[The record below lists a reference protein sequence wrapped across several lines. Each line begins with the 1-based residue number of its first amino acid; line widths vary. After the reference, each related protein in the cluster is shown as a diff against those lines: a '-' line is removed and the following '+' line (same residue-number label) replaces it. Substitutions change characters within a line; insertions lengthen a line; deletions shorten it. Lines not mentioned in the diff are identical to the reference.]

1 MQPDFEYSYELESF
15 DKLKFR
21 SKRHPQENIKRKII
35 ELKDHHS
42 CRFDSF
48 LKTEIPPNDILFSTN
63 KFVAYKVKS
72 VYESDDYDTI
82 YRNLAATAIQTKW
95 RQVMAIRRNYQ
106 IYSKIQKLRLL
117 HRWRKIKNDAA
128 LEIQTFFRA
137 FVAREKAKFEALVY
151 DIIQR
156 RKQLRGLSKV
166 PTLDDF

>member
-63 KFVAYKVKS
+63 KFVAYK
-72 VYESDDYDTI
+72 TI

>member
-21 SKRHPQENIKRKII
+21 SKRHPQENIKRKI
-35 ELKDHHS
+35 
-42 CRFDSF
+42 FDSF

-63 KFVAYKVKS
+63 KFVAYK
-72 VYESDDYDTI
+72 TI

-128 LEIQTFFRA
+128 LEIQTFFR
-137 FVAREKAKFEALVY
+137 
-151 DIIQR
+151 
-156 RKQLRGLSKV
+156 
-166 PTLDDF
+166 

>member
-1 MQPDFEYSYELESF
+1 MKSFILSLGISYRHKMPDFEYSYELESF

-21 SKRHPQENIKRKII
+21 SKRHPQENIKRKI
-35 ELKDHHS
+35 
-42 CRFDSF
+42 FDSF

-128 LEIQTFFRA
+128 LEIQTFFR
-137 FVAREKAKFEALVY
+137 
-151 DIIQR
+151 
-156 RKQLRGLSKV
+156 
-166 PTLDDF
+166 